1 MKTLVI
7 YAHGKGGNADYVR
20 ENPIKW
26 SIPTKILYG
35 SNDNLTSLETMRE
48 SVRKIGASLTVM
60 DGGEHWFHTAEQMA
74 FLDRWVREYF
84 FGGLISEINFT
95 DLHP

>member
-1 MKTLVI
+1 MKPLVI
-7 YAHGKGGNADYVR
+7 YVHGMGGNADYVR

-48 SVRKIGASLTVM
+48 FAQKIGTPLTV
-60 DGGEHWFHTAEQMA
+60 
-74 FLDRWVREYF
+74 
-84 FGGLISEINFT
+84 I
-95 DLHP
+95 